1 MELQQLRALVFVAD
15 TGSVTEAARRLLVT
29 QPAVTRQIRAL
40 EDELGG
46 ALFDRAKKPIRPT
59 ELGKAALDHARHIL
73 QISDDLRALVSCHA
87 GTPKGELR
95 LGVVHSLA
103 RQVIPPI
110 VHELRQHCPGVQ
122 LRLTSSWSAALRR
135 EVEDGLLDAAIV
147 LAAPRSHIPTGLEAS
162 KLASE
167 PVTLLAS
174 TKTALKGRVC
184 PEDLRGIEWV
194 LSREGCGYRA
204 LLKRLLE
211 DARVQLS
218 VAVEVLDV
226 DLQIQLIAEG
236 VGAGIIAA
244 RALPPDL
251 EQRGLQTFTLP
262 AIEFAL
268 EAWLLHRRS
277 GVLLPVVMPVI
288 ARTVSTLLRGA
299 PSGQRPRTAAA
310 G

>member
-1 MELQQLRALVFVAD
+1 
-15 TGSVTEAARRLLVT
+15 
-29 QPAVTRQIRAL
+29 
-40 EDELGG
+40 
-46 ALFDRAKKPIRPT
+46 
-59 ELGKAALDHARHIL
+59 
-73 QISDDLRALVSCHA
+73 
-87 GTPKGELR
+87 
-95 LGVVHSLA
+95 VVHSLA

-110 VHELRQHCPGVQ
+110 VYELRQHSPGVQ

-135 EVEDGLLDAAIV
+135 EVEDGLLDAAII
-147 LAAPRSHIPTGLEAS
+147 LASPRSHMPTGLEAS
-162 KLASE
+162 QLASE

-184 PEDLRGIEWV
+184 RQNLRGIEWV

-211 DARVQLS
+211 AAGIPLS

-226 DLQIQLIAEG
+226 DLQLQLIAEG

-251 EQRGLQTFTLP
+251 EERGLQTFTLS
-262 AIEFAL
+262 AMEFAL
-268 EAWLLHRRS
+268 EAWLLHRRT
-277 GVLLPVVMPVI
+277 GVLMPVVMPVI
-288 ARTVSTLLRGA
+288 TRTVSTLLKGA
-299 PSGQRPRTAAA
+299 SPMHRPRTAAA